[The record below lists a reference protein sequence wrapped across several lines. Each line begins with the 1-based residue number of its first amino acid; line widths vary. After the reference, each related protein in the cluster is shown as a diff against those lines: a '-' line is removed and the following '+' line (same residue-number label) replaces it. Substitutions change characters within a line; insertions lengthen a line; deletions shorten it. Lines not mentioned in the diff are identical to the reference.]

1 MKNLSKHKD
10 KVNARE
16 LLVQALY
23 EFSFGHNDAKKI
35 EESFRKDFT
44 KTKVDYIFFRNMFSY
59 ITSNSKRLKDLIYKS
74 AELELFGI
82 KNIETM
88 EENILL
94 ISLAESE
101 LEKIHKNILI
111 YEGVRLSKKFG
122 ADNSYKFINA
132 TLEKLE
138 SINENTCFIWSYC

>member
-1 MKNLSKHKD
+1 MKNLSKYKD

-23 EFSFGHNDAKKI
+23 EYSFGHNDAKTI
-35 EESFRKDFT
+35 EDSFRKDFT
-44 KTKVDYIFFRNMFSY
+44 KTKVDYIFFRNIFGH
-59 ITSNSKRLKDLIYKS
+59 ITSNFDRLKNMVHQS

-94 ISLAESE
+94 LSLAESE
-101 LEKIHKNILI
+101 LENTHKNILI
-111 YEGVRLSKKFG
+111 DEAVRLSKKFG

-132 TLEKLE
+132 TLEKILK
-138 SINENTCFIWSYC
+138 SN

>member
-23 EFSFGHNDAKKI
+23 EYSFGHNDAKTI

-44 KTKVDYIFFRNMFSY
+44 KTKVDYIFFRNIFTH
-59 ITSNSKRLKDLIYKS
+59 ITNNFKRLKDSLHRS

-94 ISLAESE
+94 LSLAENE
-101 LEKIHKNILI
+101 LENTHKNILI
-111 YEGVRLSKKFG
+111 DEAVRLSKKFG

-132 TLEKLE
+132 TLEKILK
-138 SINENTCFIWSYC
+138 SN

>member
-1 MKNLSKHKD
+1 MKNLSKHKE

-23 EFSFGHNDAKKI
+23 QYSFGHNDAKTI
-35 EESFRKDFT
+35 EQSFRKDFT
-44 KTKVDYIFFRNMFSY
+44 KTKVDYIFFRNMFDH
-59 ITSNSKRLKDLIYKS
+59 ITGNFKRLKDSVHRS

-82 KNIETM
+82 KSIEIM

-94 ISLAESE
+94 LSLAESE
-101 LEKIHKNILI
+101 LENTHKNILI
-111 YEGVRLSKKFG
+111 DEAVRLSKKFG

-132 TLEKLE
+132 TLEKILE
-138 SINENTCFIWSYC
+138 SN

>member
-23 EFSFGHNDAKKI
+23 EYSFGYNDAKTI

-44 KTKVDYIFFRNMFSY
+44 KTKVDYIFFRNIFDH
-59 ITSNSKRLKDLIYKS
+59 ITSNFDKLKNLVHQS

-82 KNIETM
+82 KSIETM
-88 EENILL
+88 EEKILL
-94 ISLAESE
+94 LSLAESE
-101 LEKIHKNILI
+101 LENTHKNILI
-111 YEGVRLSKKFG
+111 DEAVRLSKKFG

-132 TLEKLE
+132 TLEKILE
-138 SINENTCFIWSYC
+138 SN